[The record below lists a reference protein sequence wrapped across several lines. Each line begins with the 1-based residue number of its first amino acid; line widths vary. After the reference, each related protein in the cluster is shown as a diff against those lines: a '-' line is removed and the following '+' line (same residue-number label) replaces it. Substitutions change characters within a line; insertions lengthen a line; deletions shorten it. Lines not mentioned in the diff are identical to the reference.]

1 MKKTEDPKRKF
12 LQSPMFSQSDTK
24 LNTEA
29 TEATKDVNIQRRG
42 SNVDINYLSIS
53 KNIDPKKLQE

>member
-24 LNTEA
+24 LD
-29 TEATKDVNIQRRG
+29 TEATKDVYIQRRG